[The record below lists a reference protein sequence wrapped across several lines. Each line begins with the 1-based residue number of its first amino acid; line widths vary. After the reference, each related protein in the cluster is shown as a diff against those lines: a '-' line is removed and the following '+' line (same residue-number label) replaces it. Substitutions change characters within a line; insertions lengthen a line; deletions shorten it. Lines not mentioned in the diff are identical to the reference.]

1 MENPLVNLFDLE
13 ERLHI
18 METAKVEINLTIN
31 NIPRKLMVGVED
43 SLLTVL
49 RRYSYFSVKF
59 GCDDGTCGVCTVLQ
73 DGKPKRLMLMG
84 QR

>member
-31 NIPRKLMVGVED
+31 NIPRIFQREI
-43 SLLTVL
+43 
-49 RRYSYFSVKF
+49 
-59 GCDDGTCGVCTVLQ
+59 
-73 DGKPKRLMLMG
+73 RL
-84 QR
+84 